1 VGGSHIRPHY
11 ARRITNVR
19 IACYLNMN
27 KRNVSLIVLGR
38 YSPSQNGVIVS
49 PFGLSPRIVGGG
61 TGHDTD
67 VPKILRERDL

>member
-1 VGGSHIRPHY
+1 
-11 ARRITNVR
+11 
-19 IACYLNMN
+19 MN

-49 PFGLSPRIVGGG
+49 PFSLSPCIVGGG

>member
-1 VGGSHIRPHY
+1 M
-11 ARRITNVR
+11 ALTFAR
-19 IACYLNMN
+19 IACCLNVN

-49 PFGLSPRIVGGG
+49 PFGFPPCIVGGG

-67 VPKILRERDL
+67 VPKILCERDL